1 MKDAESTGK
10 AKSERQ
16 NSGQQA
22 KHTLVSYLVSWC
34 FKPSHKAHTYFK
46 SEYNCKDYVSVN
58 KWIVLDSHQK
68 WSHFCIRATPVRAKT
83 ADRSSAPRNGQTDVW
98 YKILSFST
106 KNLFLTPPGGY
117 AWIPK
122 AQLFMP
128 FGFHTLELNWQWQSD
143 VRFRAVCPFESGD
156 FDVLMVQNI
165 SKKRLIRHKT

>member
-16 NSGQQA
+16 NSRQQA

-68 WSHFCIRATPVRAKT
+68 WSHFCIRATLR
-83 ADRSSAPRNGQTDVW
+83 RQIGRAPREMARRTCVIRSFLFELRTCFWHRQVDMPGSQKPNFSCPSVFIPLNLIDSGNRKSDSGLYAPLKVGILMFWW
-98 YKILSFST
+98 YKIFQR
-106 KNLFLTPPGGY
+106 N
-117 AWIPK
+117 
-122 AQLFMP
+122 
-128 FGFHTLELNWQWQSD
+128 
-143 VRFRAVCPFESGD
+143 V
-156 FDVLMVQNI
+156 
-165 SKKRLIRHKT
+165 